1 MGVAILEIA
10 ILGALQALTLVIL
23 VIGIRKIMQT
33 LDLLFQALDN
43 KINTTLE
50 EIITQFGENIASNIE
65 PINPFQQIIANY
77 VSNMIE
83 NPGPIQVKEIV
94 EEN

>member
-1 MGVAILEIA
+1 MALLEIA

>member
-1 MGVAILEIA
+1 LGVAILEIA

>member
-1 MGVAILEIA
+1 MAILEIA